1 MLLSLLIIPIIGLFL
16 IFNPISY
23 DENTNN
29 IYNKERASRMLIHS
43 KNITLIVTGINLLL
57 SLIIFAIFNFSVQEF
72 QFVQEHYNISYFDI
86 YLGIDGISIY
96 FILLTTGIIPI
107 ALIAN

>member
-29 IYNKERASRMLIHS
+29 IYNKERASSPKGLIHS

-86 YLGIDGISIY
+86 YLG
-96 FILLTTGIIPI
+96 
-107 ALIAN
+107 AM